1 LVGGWVLLIPA
12 ILILLQTAVAA
23 LIAANTA
30 MGG

>member
-12 ILILLQTAVAA
+12 ILILLQAAVAA